1 VSIRLPEAG
10 LKASHVK
17 DALAEA
23 AGLPRDRIMLFIRA
37 GEPFDDK
44 QSYKK

>member
-1 VSIRLPEAG
+1 VSVRLPEAG
-10 LKASHVK
+10 TKAMHVK
-17 DALAEA
+17 DALAAA
-23 AGLPRDRIMLFIRA
+23 AGLPRDRILLFIRA